1 MYIADECVGIIIS
14 LMHVMKARSLF
25 FFFFFLGT
33 GEKVSLVYKGKRV
46 QHE

>member
-1 MYIADECVGIIIS
+1 MYIADECVGITIS
-14 LMHVMKARSLF
+14 LMHVMKARSL